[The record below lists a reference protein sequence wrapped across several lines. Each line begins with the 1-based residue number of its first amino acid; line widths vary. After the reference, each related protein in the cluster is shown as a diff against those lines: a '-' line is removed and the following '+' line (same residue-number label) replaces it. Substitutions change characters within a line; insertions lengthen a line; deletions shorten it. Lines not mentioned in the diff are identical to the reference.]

1 MMRLRARVYFPGE
14 KAQMVEKWGSV
25 APEKQFCGEEVKNKK
40 IKKRRV
46 GKHTLFIILQNIVDE
61 AGKSL

>member
-1 MMRLRARVYFPGE
+1 MMRLRAGVYFLGE

-25 APEKQFCGEEVKNKK
+25 APEKQFCGEEEKNKK
-40 IKKRRV
+40 ISKRRV
-46 GKHTLFIILQNIVDE
+46 GKYALFIILQNMVDE